1 MNLVITGTS
10 TEVGK
15 TITTAALAA
24 AVMAGGLD
32 VAVCKPAQTGVG
44 PDDPGDIDEVV
55 RLAGVR
61 TTAEVARFRDPL
73 APERAARNEGAQP
86 VMLSDIV
93 AAVDGLAGSDL
104 VLVEGAGGVLVR
116 LAADLTILDVAAAI
130 GARLLVVAAPGLGSL
145 NHTELTVRAI
155 TAAGL
160 DCVGVVIGS
169 WPVEPDLAERS
180 NLEDLP
186 QVTGV
191 PIVGKVPA
199 GAGTADRQ
207 AFVSQAVGWFDGDWL
222 TAMCP
227 PQTDRPR

>member
-116 LAADLTILDVAAAI
+116 LAPDLTMLDVAAAI
-130 GARLLVVAAPGLGSL
+130 GARVLVVAAPGLGSL

-155 TAAGL
+155 TGAGL
-160 DCVGVVIGS
+160 DCAGLVIGS

-186 QVTGV
+186 QITGV

>member
-1 MNLVITGTS
+1 VNLVITGTS

-44 PDDPGDIDEVV
+44 PDNPGDIDEVV

-73 APERAARNEGAQP
+73 APERAARNEGAPP

-93 AAVDGLAGSDL
+93 AAVDDLAGSDL

-160 DCVGVVIGS
+160 DCAGVVIGS

-186 QVTGV
+186 QITGV

-199 GAGTADRQ
+199 GAGTSDRQ
-207 AFVSQAVGWFDGDWL
+207 AFVSQAVGWFDRDWL
-222 TAMCP
+222 TAVCP
-227 PQTDRPR
+227 PRTDRPR

>member
-1 MNLVITGTS
+1 
-10 TEVGK
+10 
-15 TITTAALAA
+15 
-24 AVMAGGLD
+24 
-32 VAVCKPAQTGVG
+32 
-44 PDDPGDIDEVV
+44 
-55 RLAGVR
+55 
-61 TTAEVARFRDPL
+61 
-73 APERAARNEGAQP
+73 
-86 VMLSDIV
+86 MLSDIV

-116 LAADLTILDVAAAI
+116 LAADLTILDVAAAV
-130 GARLLVVAAPGLGSL
+130 GARVLVVAAPGLGSL

-155 TAAGL
+155 TGAGL
-160 DCVGVVIGS
+160 DCAGLVIGS

-186 QVTGV
+186 QITGV

>member
-24 AVMAGGLD
+24 AVMARGLD

-61 TTAEVARFRDPL
+61 TTAEGARVRDPL
-73 APERAARNEGAQP
+73 APERAARNEDAQP
-86 VMLSDIV
+86 VQLSDIV

-130 GARLLVVAAPGLGSL
+130 GARVLVVAAPGLGSL

-155 TAAGL
+155 TGAGL
-160 DCVGVVIGS
+160 ECAGVVIGS

-199 GAGTADRQ
+199 GAGTLDRQ
-207 AFVSQAVGWFDGDWL
+207 AFVSQAVGWFDRDWL
-222 TAMCP
+222 SAMCP
-227 PQTDRPR
+227 TPN

>member
-44 PDDPGDIDEVV
+44 PDNPGDIDEVV

-73 APERAARNEGAQP
+73 APERAARNEGAPP

-93 AAVDGLAGSDL
+93 AAVDDLAGSDL

-160 DCVGVVIGS
+160 DCAGVVIGS

-199 GAGTADRQ
+199 GAGTSDRQ
-207 AFVSQAVGWFDGDWL
+207 AFVSQAVGWFDRDWL
-222 TAMCP
+222 TAVCP
-227 PQTDRPR
+227 PRTDRPR

>member
-93 AAVDGLAGSDL
+93 AAVGGLAGSDL

-199 GAGTADRQ
+199 GAGTSDRQ
-207 AFVSQAVGWFDGDWL
+207 AFVSQAVGWFDRDWL
-222 TAMCP
+222 TAVCA

>member
-24 AVMAGGLD
+24 AVMARGLH

-61 TTAEVARFRDPL
+61 TTAEGARFRDPL

-86 VMLSDIV
+86 VLLSDVV

-116 LAADLTILDVAAAI
+116 LAPDLTILDVADAI
-130 GARLLVVAAPGLGSL
+130 GARVLVVAAPGLGSL

-155 TAAGL
+155 TGAGL
-160 DCVGVVIGS
+160 ECAGVVIGS
-169 WPVEPDLAERS
+169 WPVDPDLAERC

-199 GAGTADRQ
+199 GAGTLDRQ
-207 AFVSQAVGWFDGDWL
+207 AFVSQAVGWFDREWL

-227 PQTDRPR
+227 TPN

>member
-24 AVMAGGLD
+24 AVMSRGLD

-61 TTAEVARFRDPL
+61 TTAEGARFRDPL

-86 VMLSDIV
+86 MLLSDIV

-130 GARLLVVAAPGLGSL
+130 GARVLVVAAPGLGSL

-155 TAAGL
+155 TGAGL
-160 DCVGVVIGS
+160 ECAGVVIGS
-169 WPVEPDLAERS
+169 WPAQPDLAERS
-180 NLEDLP
+180 NLKDLP

-199 GAGTADRQ
+199 GAGTLDRQ
-207 AFVSQAVGWFDGDWL
+207 AFVAQAVGWFDRDWL

-227 PQTDRPR
+227 TPN

>member
-24 AVMAGGLD
+24 AVMAAGND

-44 PDDPGDIDEVV
+44 ADEPGDIAEVV

-61 TTAEVARFRDPL
+61 TTAECVRYRDPL

-86 VMLSDIV
+86 VRLSDIV
-93 AAVDGLAGSDL
+93 AAVEGLAGHDL
-104 VLVEGAGGVLVR
+104 TLIEGAGGVMVR
-116 LAADLTILDVAAAI
+116 LAPGLTILDVAAAV
-130 GARLLVVAAPGLGSL
+130 GAPVLVVAAPGLGSL

-155 TAAGL
+155 TGAGL
-160 DCVGVVIGS
+160 ECAGIVIGS
-169 WPVEPDLAERS
+169 WPAEPDLAELS

-191 PIVGKVPA
+191 PIVGRLPA
-199 GAGTADRQ
+199 GAGTLDRQ
-207 AFVSQAVGWFDGDWL
+207 SFASQAVGWFDHEWL

-227 PQTDRPR
+227 TPN

>member
-116 LAADLTILDVAAAI
+116 LAADLTILDVAAAV
-130 GARLLVVAAPGLGSL
+130 GARVLVVAAPGLGSL

-155 TAAGL
+155 TGAGL
-160 DCVGVVIGS
+160 DCAGLVIGS

-186 QVTGV
+186 QITGV